1 MVKKVKYLFF
11 AIVCMC
17 VTPLITHAECDYQR
31 LAELSRLASNVQL
44 SYTYDGNGFV
54 IYMTNLTSDLYTK
67 DAFENVIYG
76 GNEKQFSYSSGSYNF
91 TIYSNDAACAGEKL
105 LTKSINLPTPNVYAL
120 YDECN
125 QYPSFKYCQKWGE
138 FLISEEEF
146 YAELN
151 NYKKDLEATEIEPE
165 GDSSNLSIILDI
177 LKNNF
182 YMFVIFGIAILFL
195 VVYRLIKNIKKS

>member
-1 MVKKVKYLFF
+1 MF
-11 AIVCMC
+11 ICMC

-31 LAELSRLASNVQL
+31 LAELSRLASNVQF
-44 SYTYDGNGFV
+44 SYTYDLSQGLTFTLYV
-54 IYMTNLTSDLYTK
+54 TNLTSDLYTK

-76 GNEKQFSYSSGSYNF
+76 GSEKQFSYSSGNYNF
-91 TIYSNDAACAGEKL
+91 TIYSNDSACAGEEL
-105 LTKSINLPTPNVYAL
+105 LTKSINLPTLNVYSL

-125 QYPSFKYCQKWGE
+125 QYPRFKYCQQWGE
-138 FLISEEEF
+138 FSISEEDF

-151 NYKKDLEATEIEPE
+151 NYKRNLETTKIEPN
-165 GDSSNLSIILDI
+165 GDSINLSIISDV

-195 VVYRLIKNIKKS
+195 VVYRLIKNRKKS